1 MTRSWE
7 KNMNKQGT
15 DIWCE
20 ICDSIVEDTDD
31 AIVNKKKSVKVE
43 HEDGSWGWKLDMLKP
58 YKKIDRNGLHHFA
71 GEVVSLAAKADR
83 NENTEDGIT
92 VTCGPVYHFF
102 KEETVKRFMDR
113 VHDIIEAAQI

>member
-1 MTRSWE
+1 
-7 KNMNKQGT
+7 MNKQGT

-20 ICDSIVEDTDD
+20 ICDSIVADTDG
-31 AIVNKKKSVKVE
+31 AIVDKKKSVRIVN
-43 HEDGSWGWKLDMLKP
+43 EDGSGGWKLEMLKP
-58 YKKIDRNGLHHFA
+58 YKKIDRKSLNHFA

-113 VHDIIEAAQI
+113 VHDIIEAAKI